1 MDSFY
6 EVLVH
11 SIQDWSFR
19 STLIGRKCV
28 ASGWLR
34 VGWIAS
40 EKNLADLFTKVLQP
54 RPRNALISCMLNR
67 WLGKAKSKDEN

>member
-1 MDSFY
+1 M
-6 EVLVH
+6 
-11 SIQDWSFR
+11 
-19 STLIGRKCV
+19 